1 MEDEMNAFL
10 RCLLLA
16 LAAGAMFNSGV
27 VLAQGAPATPAKQV
41 PVCVPG
47 VPPQDVGDAL
57 KGVGRLG
64 TLGWQELLAGYRQVN
79 SLVGKVAA
87 IKRWEKNLPQGIRD
101 QVQAMIDEAVRE
113 TLANKPNAAQAALDR
128 LGSDLD
134 ALVNRVN
141 GIDDRVKQLEATR
154 KEKVEL
160 PRRDVTPVAPPQPAT
175 PTEAP
180 AVVNLAP
187 MAVGY
192 VNANGSGL
200 LGGLRLTL
208 PAKKLVFLNGYI
220 AFGTTNLGRFTV
232 SASVDLVKR
241 MRPWFSIGAG
251 AFVDVVDDVR
261 KPGVTSASSTYG
273 LRTVFHKGKLDV
285 GLGVG
290 VGSFIGQEGS
300 DWDRHADVFVGWR
313 LF

>member
-1 MEDEMNAFL
+1 MEEEMNAFL

-16 LAAGAMFNSGV
+16 LVAGVVFNSGV
-27 VLAQGAPATPAKQV
+27 VLAQGASVAAPATKQV
-41 PVCVPG
+41 PVCVPAE
-47 VPPQDVGDAL
+47 DVGDAL

-101 QVQAMIDEAVRE
+101 QVQVMIDEAVRE
-113 TLANKPNAAQAALDR
+113 TLANKPNVAQAALDR

-134 ALVNRVN
+134 MLATRVN
-141 GIDDRVKQLEATR
+141 GIDDRVKQLEAR
-154 KEKVEL
+154 KPEKVEL
-160 PRRDVTPVAPPQPAT
+160 SRDVTPVAPPQSAT
-175 PTEAP
+175 PTQAQEG
-180 AVVNLAP
+180 VNLAP

-208 PAKKLVFLNGYI
+208 SAKKLVFLNGYI
-220 AFGTTNLGRFTV
+220 AFGNTNLGRFTV

-251 AFVDVVDDVR
+251 AFVDVVDNVR

-273 LRTVFHKGKLDV
+273 LRTVFHRGKLDIGV
-285 GLGVG
+285 GLG
-290 VGSFIGQEGS
+290 VGSFIGQNGS
-300 DWDRHADVFVGWR
+300 DWDRHADVFIGWR